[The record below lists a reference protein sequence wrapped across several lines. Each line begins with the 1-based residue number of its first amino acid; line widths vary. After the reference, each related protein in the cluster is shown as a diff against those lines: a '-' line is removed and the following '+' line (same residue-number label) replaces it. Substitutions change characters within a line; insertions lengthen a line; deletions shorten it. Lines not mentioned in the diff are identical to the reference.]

1 MWRFLFTGRSSF
13 VTDLEREVFRGI
25 GDRTVYKPG
34 GRSFEFTFK
43 SRQNWRPNKN
53 RRIGMIGGLIKSNR
67 FAALAGSVLLAG
79 GLAVSPAQAA
89 DFGGD
94 CCADLE
100 ERVAVLEATTA
111 RKGNRKVSLTISGFV
126 TQQIMVWD
134 NGTEDDAYVG
144 SNVNDLS
151 SRVNFDGSA
160 KINSEWSAGYSIR
173 ISVMNS
179 STTLASE
186 DDDDIAPGLV
196 GVNNL
201 DSSGDRL
208 YIEHNYLWVKNE
220 RLGKIGIGRQSQA
233 TDNISI
239 QDVSGVASLF
249 AANGVIFDGMFIS
262 QIAENGPLAGAR
274 IPGIAI
280 SACHSI
286 NFGINSDCSGDRSDN
301 IRYDSPTIAGF
312 TLSASWGEDDFWDV
326 ALRYAGELGDFKVL
340 AGVGYTWRTDDAA
353 DTGSNTEFNA
363 STDLIQGVI
372 SVMHTPTGLFVNV
385 SALQEEID
393 IAGQP
398 DNQQIYVKAGIRQ
411 KWNSLGATVL
421 YGEYGLAE
429 DAFNATFATATGAIG
444 SEFERYGAGIVQEID
459 AAAMA
464 VWVKWRRHE
473 GEIDTAAGTSDLEEL
488 DMFLAGGVIFF

>member
-1 MWRFLFTGRSSF
+1 
-13 VTDLEREVFRGI
+13 
-25 GDRTVYKPG
+25 
-34 GRSFEFTFK
+34 
-43 SRQNWRPNKN
+43 
-53 RRIGMIGGLIKSNR
+53 MIGGLIKSNR

-134 NGTEDDAYVG
+134 NGEDTDTYVG

-186 DDDDIAPGLV
+186 ADDDIAPGLV

-208 YIEHNYLWVKNE
+208 YIEHNYLWIKNE
-220 RLGKIGIGRQSQA
+220 RLGKIGFGRQSQA

-239 QDVSGVASLF
+239 QDVSGVGSLF
-249 AANGVIFDGMFIS
+249 AANAVIFDGMFIAS
-262 QIAENGPLAGAR
+262 AIDNGPLAGTRVA
-274 IPGIAI
+274 GISVA
-280 SACHSI
+280 ACHSI
-286 NFGINSDCSGDRSDN
+286 NFGIFGDCSGDRTDN

-312 TLSASWGEDDFWDV
+312 TLSATWGEDDFWDV
-326 ALRYAGELGDFKVL
+326 AVRYAGEFGDFKVL
-340 AGVGYTWRTDDAA
+340 AGVGYTWRDNDSA
-353 DTGSNTEFNA
+353 DTGSNTEQNA
-363 STDLIQGVI
+363 TTDLIQGVI
-372 SVMHTPTGLFVNV
+372 SIMHTPTGLFVNV
-385 SALQEEID
+385 SALHEEID
-393 IAGQP
+393 IAGHP
-398 DNQQIYVKAGIRQ
+398 DNEQIYIKAGIRQ
-411 KWNSLGATVL
+411 RWNSLGATVL
-421 YGEYGLAE
+421 YGEYGRAD
-429 DAFNATFATATGAIG
+429 DAYNAAFAAANNITG
-444 SEFERYGAGIVQEID
+444 SEFDRYGVGIVQEID
-459 AAAMA
+459 AAAMS
-464 VWVKWRRHE
+464 VWAKWRRHE
-473 GEIDTAAGTSDLEEL
+473 GELETAAGTSDLQEL
-488 DMFLAGGVIFF
+488 DMFIVGGAIFF

>member
-111 RKGNRKVSLTISGFV
+111 RKGNRKVSLTISGLV
-126 TQQIMVWD
+126 TQQIMIWD
-134 NGTEDDAYVG
+134 NGDQTDTYVG

-173 ISVMNS
+173 ISVQNS
-179 STTLASE
+179 STTLA
-186 DDDDIAPGLV
+186 DDTDDDISPGLV

-208 YIEHNYLWVKNE
+208 YIEHNYLWIKNE
-220 RLGKIGIGRQSQA
+220 RLGKIGFGRQSQA

-239 QDVSGVASLF
+239 QDVSGVGSLF
-249 AANGVIFDGMFIS
+249 AANAVIFDGMFITS
-262 QIAENGPLAGAR
+262 AFKSGPLAGGALR
-274 IPGIAI
+274 AGGINL

-286 NFGINSDCSGDRSDN
+286 NFGIFGDCSGDRSDN

-326 ALRYAGELGDFKVL
+326 ALRYAGEFGDFKVL
-340 AGVGYTWRTDDAA
+340 AGAGYTWRTDDAG
-353 DTGSNTEFNA
+353 DTGDTTEFNA
-363 STDLIQGVI
+363 STDLVQGV
-372 SVMHTPTGLFVNV
+372 
-385 SALQEEID
+385 
-393 IAGQP
+393 
-398 DNQQIYVKAGIRQ
+398 
-411 KWNSLGATVL
+411 
-421 YGEYGLAE
+421 
-429 DAFNATFATATGAIG
+429 
-444 SEFERYGAGIVQEID
+444 
-459 AAAMA
+459 
-464 VWVKWRRHE
+464 
-473 GEIDTAAGTSDLEEL
+473 
-488 DMFLAGGVIFF
+488 